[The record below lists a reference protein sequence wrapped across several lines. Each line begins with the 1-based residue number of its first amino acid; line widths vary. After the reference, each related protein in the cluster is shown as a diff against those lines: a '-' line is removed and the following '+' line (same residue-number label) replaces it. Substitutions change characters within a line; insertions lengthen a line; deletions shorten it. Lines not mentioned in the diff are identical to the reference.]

1 LTINYTSNQ
10 HNKMAPLAFQPWP
23 LEKPEPPNII
33 DVLARVQVERGQLFR
48 NITESSLQEEIA
60 ADGALS
66 PDQSTSEDEDGEGE
80 RNEATKNG
88 QPVSREEL
96 QRAKFDMMQQVGIAH
111 NEIMM
116 ALDFVSLLETEHAP
130 QAQHTM
136 SQALK
141 DSVPPKTLGTDIWA
155 HMPADEAKQAQDRVL
170 ARNVKMRSLQR
181 SADDILG
188 AAKRLED
195 NVRKETQF
203 WDQMLSISGKG
214 WSICRIPRTKRL
226 GVRYGFSESASE
238 FSGRNIAA
246 LNSNSDGSISLER
259 GFGSKPTGLRVSV
272 VRDGQVVGKSYLPST
287 SDDSETTL
295 EARIRHARDSIFDE
309 ELFREM
315 TRESRTMS
323 SVGVTMRGQTIRL
336 PTVGDAGS
344 DSAEILLDLVPL
356 DQETGSQINT
366 ANPDDA
372 VAQAMAL
379 AARLILSQA
388 HREKLNKR
396 SELPLPMADRNEEKA
411 IMSVL
416 KPLISFS
423 LHKSSLR
430 AVNSY
435 IDNLA
440 AVLSLAKVDVT
451 PSHAVFQLPPTAR
464 TTNASELVAVLKSTF
479 VSTAHIKLKA
489 PRDEV
494 DITVTVESSPAQTQD
509 MASTFILSVPDE
521 QPLRF
526 DSIEDL
532 APLIDVAIASSLA
545 AGLRSATD
553 ENWNLDKREA
563 LLTLED
569 NSQGEG
575 KHVWVVVNGQEGRLG
590 LSSLQKKLAWK
601 MGQDLPEVGFWDGWA
616 TIA

>member
-1 LTINYTSNQ
+1 
-10 HNKMAPLAFQPWP
+10 MAPLAFQPWP

-66 PDQSTSEDEDGEGE
+66 PDQSTSEDEDGEAD
-80 RNEATKNG
+80 RNEPTKNG
-88 QPVSREEL
+88 LPVSREEL

-116 ALDFVSLLETEHAP
+116 ALDFVSLLETEHAA

-155 HMPADEAKQAQDRVL
+155 HMPVDEAKQAQDRVL

-259 GFGSKPTGLRVSV
+259 GFGSKPAGLRVSV

-323 SVGVTMRGQTIRL
+323 SMGVTMRGQTIRL
-336 PTVGDAGS
+336 PTVGHDEP
-344 DSAEILLDLVPL
+344 DSTEILLDLVPL

-366 ANPDDA
+366 TNPHDA

-396 SELPLPMADRNEEKA
+396 SEVPLPMAERKEEKA
-411 IMSVL
+411 IMSIL
-416 KPLISFS
+416 KPLIAFS

-435 IDNLA
+435 IDNIA
-440 AVLSLAKVDVT
+440 AVLSLAKVDVA
-451 PSHAVFQLPPTAR
+451 PSHAVFQLPET
-464 TTNASELVAVLKSTF
+464 TQITNASELVSVLKSTF
-479 VSTAHIKLKA
+479 VSTAQLKLKA

-494 DITVTVESSPAQTQD
+494 VITITVESSLAQTQD

-526 DSIEDL
+526 DNVEDL
-532 APLIDVAIASSLA
+532 APLIDVAIASALA
-545 AGLRSATD
+545 AGLRSAVD
-553 ENWNLDKREA
+553 ESWNLDKREA
-563 LLTLED
+563 LLSLDD
-569 NSQGEG
+569 NSQGER
-575 KHVWVVVNGQEGRLG
+575 KHVWVVLNGQEGRLG

-601 MGQDLPEVGFWDGWA
+601 LGQELPEVGFWDGWA
-616 TIA
+616 RIA

>member
-1 LTINYTSNQ
+1 MTMS
-10 HNKMAPLAFQPWP
+10 PLAFQPWP
-23 LEKPEPPNII
+23 LEKPEPPKII
-33 DVLARVQVERGQLFR
+33 DILARVQVERGQLFR
-48 NITESSLQEEIA
+48 NITEASLQEELA

-66 PDQSTSEDEDGEGE
+66 LEQSTSEDEDGDGD
-80 RNEATKNG
+80 RNDTNKNG

-96 QRAKFDMMQQVGIAH
+96 QRAKFEMLQQVGTAH

-116 ALDFVSLLETEHAP
+116 ALDFVSLLESEHAP
-130 QAQHTM
+130 QAQTTM

-155 HMPADEAKQAQDRVL
+155 NMPVDETKLAQDRVL

-181 SADDILG
+181 SADDIIG

-214 WSICRIPRTKRL
+214 WSVCRIPRTKRL
-226 GVRYGFSESASE
+226 GVRYGFSESAAE

-246 LNSNSDGSISLER
+246 LNSNADGSISLER
-259 GFGSKPTGLRVSV
+259 GFGAKPTGLKVSI
-272 VRDGQVVGKSYLPST
+272 VRNGQVAGRSFLPST
-287 SDDSETTL
+287 PDDSETTL

-315 TRESRTMS
+315 TRESRTMPS
-323 SVGVTMRGQTIRL
+323 LGVTMRGQTIRL
-336 PTVGDAGS
+336 PTGGAGELNS
-344 DSAEILLDLVPL
+344 IEILLDLVPL

-366 ANPDDA
+366 ANPDDV

-396 SELPLPMADRNEEKA
+396 SEVPMPMAERNEEKP
-411 IMSVL
+411 IMSIL

-423 LHKSSLR
+423 LHMSSLK

-435 IDNLA
+435 VDSVA
-440 AVLSLAKVDVT
+440 SVLSTARIDVAT
-451 PSHAVFQLPPTAR
+451 TTAAFQLPEGTQI
-464 TTNASELVAVLKSTF
+464 TNASDLVTILKSPFT
-479 VSTAHIKLKA
+479 STAHMKLKT

-494 DITVTVESSPAQTQD
+494 DITITLETSLAQTQD
-509 MASTFILSVPDE
+509 LTSAFILSVPDQ
-521 QPLRF
+521 QPVHL
-526 DSIEDL
+526 DNIEDL
-532 APLIDVAIASSLA
+532 APLSDVAIASTLA
-545 AGLRSATD
+545 AGLRSVAD
-553 ENWNLDKREA
+553 EDWTIDRREA
-563 LLTLED
+563 LLSLAED
-569 NSQGEG
+569 SENDR
-575 KHVWVVVNGQEGRLG
+575 KHVWVVVNGREGRLS
-590 LSSLQKKLAWK
+590 LNSLQKNLAW
-601 MGQDLPEVGFWDGWA
+601 GEGGDAPRVSFWDGWSKVA
-616 TIA
+616 

>member
-1 LTINYTSNQ
+1 MTMS
-10 HNKMAPLAFQPWP
+10 PLAFQPWP
-23 LEKPEPPNII
+23 LEKPEPPKII
-33 DVLARVQVERGQLFR
+33 DILARVQVERGQLFR
-48 NITESSLQEEIA
+48 NITEASLQEELA

-66 PDQSTSEDEDGEGE
+66 LEQSTSEDEDGDGD
-80 RNEATKNG
+80 RNDTNKNG

-96 QRAKFDMMQQVGIAH
+96 QRAKFEMLQQVGTAH

-116 ALDFVSLLETEHAP
+116 ALDFVSLLESEHAP
-130 QAQHTM
+130 QAQTTM

-155 HMPADEAKQAQDRVL
+155 NMPVDEAKLAQDRVL

-181 SADDILG
+181 SADDIIG

-214 WSICRIPRTKRL
+214 WSVCRIPRTKRL
-226 GVRYGFSESASE
+226 GVRYGFSESAAE

-246 LNSNSDGSISLER
+246 LNSNADGSISLER
-259 GFGSKPTGLRVSV
+259 GFGAKPTGLKVSI
-272 VRDGQVVGKSYLPST
+272 VRNGQVAGRSFLPST
-287 SDDSETTL
+287 PDDSETTL

-315 TRESRTMS
+315 TRESRTMPS
-323 SVGVTMRGQTIRL
+323 LGVTMRGQTIRL
-336 PTVGDAGS
+336 PTGGAGELNS
-344 DSAEILLDLVPL
+344 IEILLDLVPL

-366 ANPDDA
+366 ANPDDV

-396 SELPLPMADRNEEKA
+396 SEVPMPMAERNEEKP
-411 IMSVL
+411 IMSIL

-423 LHKSSLR
+423 LHMSSLK

-435 IDNLA
+435 VDSVA
-440 AVLSLAKVDVT
+440 SVLSTARIDVAT
-451 PSHAVFQLPPTAR
+451 TTAAFQLPEGTQI
-464 TTNASELVAVLKSTF
+464 TNASDLVTILKSPFT
-479 VSTAHIKLKA
+479 STAHMKLKT

-494 DITVTVESSPAQTQD
+494 DIEITLETSLAQTQD
-509 MASTFILSVPDE
+509 LTSAFILSVPDQ
-521 QPLRF
+521 QPVHL
-526 DSIEDL
+526 DNIEDL
-532 APLIDVAIASSLA
+532 APLSDVAIASTLA
-545 AGLRSATD
+545 AGLRSVAD
-553 ENWNLDKREA
+553 EDWTIDRREA
-563 LLTLED
+563 LLSLAED
-569 NSQGEG
+569 SENDR
-575 KHVWVVVNGQEGRLG
+575 KHVWVVVNGREGRLS
-590 LSSLQKKLAWK
+590 LNSLQKNLAW
-601 MGQDLPEVGFWDGWA
+601 GEGGDAPRVSFWDGWSKVA
-616 TIA
+616 

>member
-1 LTINYTSNQ
+1 
-10 HNKMAPLAFQPWP
+10 MAPLAFQPWP

-48 NITESSLQEEIA
+48 NITEASLQEELA
-60 ADGALS
+60 AYGALS
-66 PDQSTSEDEDGEGE
+66 PDQSASEDEDGE
-80 RNEATKNG
+80 ADSKDPTKDG

-141 DSVPPKTLGTDIWA
+141 DSVPPKTLGTDIWS
-155 HMPADEAKQAQDRVL
+155 HMPVDEAKQAQDRVL

-214 WSICRIPRTKRL
+214 WRICRIPRTKRL
-226 GVRYGFSESASE
+226 GVRYGFSESAAE
-238 FSGRNIAA
+238 FSGRNVAA
-246 LNSNSDGSISLER
+246 LSSNEDGSISLER

-272 VRDGQVVGKSYLPST
+272 VRDGRVVGKSYLPST

-315 TRESRTMS
+315 TRESRAMS
-323 SVGVTMRGQTIRL
+323 SLGVTMRGQTIRL
-336 PTVGDAGS
+336 PTVGAEEADTT
-344 DSAEILLDLVPL
+344 EILLDLVPL
-356 DQETGSQINT
+356 DQETGTQIDT

-379 AARLILSQA
+379 GARLILSQA

-396 SELPLPMADRNEEKA
+396 SEVPKPMAERNEEKP
-411 IMSVL
+411 IMSIL
-416 KPLISFS
+416 KPLIAFS

-435 IDNLA
+435 IDNIA
-440 AVLSLAKVDVT
+440 AALSMAEVDMT
-451 PSHAVFQLPPTAR
+451 PSHAAFQLPETAQI
-464 TTNASELVAVLKSTF
+464 TKASDLVSVLTSTF

-494 DITVTVESSPAQTQD
+494 DITISVETSLAQGQD
-509 MASTFILSVPDE
+509 MVSTFVLSVPDE
-521 QPLRF
+521 QPLSF
-526 DSIEDL
+526 DDIEDL
-532 APLIDVAIASSLA
+532 APSIDVAIASALA
-545 AGLRSATD
+545 AGLQSVAD
-553 ENWNLDKREA
+553 EKWTLDKREA
-563 LLTLED
+563 LLVLEENAQD
-569 NSQGEG
+569 EG
-575 KHVWVVVNGQEGRLG
+575 KQVWVVVNGQEGRLG

-601 MGQDLPEVGFWDGWA
+601 LGQDSAGVGLWEGWSKVA
-616 TIA
+616 

>member
-1 LTINYTSNQ
+1 
-10 HNKMAPLAFQPWP
+10 MAPLAFQPWP

-33 DVLARVQVERGQLFR
+33 DVLSRVHVERGQLFR
-48 NITESSLQEEIA
+48 DITEATLQEEIA
-60 ADGALS
+60 ANGALS
-66 PDQSTSEDEDGEGE
+66 PEQSTSEDEDGEE
-80 RNEATKNG
+80 DRKDSANNG

-116 ALDFVSLLETEHAP
+116 ALDFVSLLESEHAL
-130 QAQHTM
+130 QAQHSM

-155 HMPADEAKQAQDRVL
+155 HMPVDEAKQAQDRVL
-170 ARNVKMRSLQR
+170 ARNVKMLSLQR

-214 WSICRIPRTKRL
+214 WSVCRIPRTKRL

-246 LNSNSDGSISLER
+246 LNGNPDGSISLER

-272 VRDGQVVGKSYLPST
+272 VRGGQLVGKSYLPST

-323 SVGVTMRGQTIRL
+323 SMGVTMRGQTIRL
-336 PTVGDAGS
+336 PTVGTEQA
-344 DSAEILLDLVPL
+344 DSTEILLDLVPL
-356 DQETGSQINT
+356 DQEAGSPINT

-372 VAQAMAL
+372 IAQAIAL

-388 HREKLNKR
+388 HREKFNKR
-396 SELPLPMADRNEEKA
+396 SEVPMAMAERNEEKPIMA
-411 IMSVL
+411 IL
-416 KPLISFS
+416 KPLTAFS
-423 LHKSSLR
+423 LHKSSLS

-435 IDNLA
+435 IDKIA
-440 AVLSLAKVDVT
+440 AVSSLATIDVA
-451 PSHAVFQLPPTAR
+451 PSHAVFQLPESAQI
-464 TTNASELVAVLKSTF
+464 TNASDLVTILKSTF
-479 VSTAHIKLKA
+479 ISTAHIKLKA

-494 DITVTVESSPAQTQD
+494 DITITVESSVAQTQD
-509 MASTFILSVPDE
+509 MASTFILSVPGE

-526 DSIEDL
+526 DNIEDL
-532 APLIDVAIASSLA
+532 APSIDVAIASTLA
-545 AGLRSATD
+545 AGLQSVAD
-553 ENWNLDKREA
+553 ENWTLDKREA
-563 LLTLED
+563 LLVRED
-569 NSQGEG
+569 PSQSDRIR
-575 KHVWVVVNGQEGRLG
+575 VSVVVSGQEGRLN
-590 LSSLQKKLAWK
+590 LSSPQKKLAWK
-601 MGQDLPEVGFWDGWA
+601 IGQDLPGVGFWDGWSTMA
-616 TIA
+616 

>member
-1 LTINYTSNQ
+1 
-10 HNKMAPLAFQPWP
+10 MAPLAFQPWP

-66 PDQSTSEDEDGEGE
+66 PDQSTSEDEDGEAD
-80 RNEATKNG
+80 RDQSTKSG
-88 QPVSREEL
+88 RPVSREEL

-116 ALDFVSLLETEHAP
+116 ALDFVSLLETEHAA

-155 HMPADEAKQAQDRVL
+155 HMPVDEAKQAQDRVL

-323 SVGVTMRGQTIRL
+323 SMGVTMRGQTIRL
-336 PTVGDAGS
+336 HTVGHDEF
-344 DSAEILLDLVPL
+344 DSTEILLDLVPL

-366 ANPDDA
+366 ANTDDA

-396 SELPLPMADRNEEKA
+396 SEVPLPMAERKEEKA
-411 IMSVL
+411 IMSIL
-416 KPLISFS
+416 KPLIAFS

-435 IDNLA
+435 IDNIA
-440 AVLSLAKVDVT
+440 AVLSLAKVDVAS
-451 PSHAVFQLPPTAR
+451 SHAVFQLPE
-464 TTNASELVAVLKSTF
+464 TTQITSASELVSVLKSTF
-479 VSTAHIKLKA
+479 ISTAQLKLKA
-489 PRDEV
+489 PHDEV
-494 DITVTVESSPAQTQD
+494 VITITVESSLAQTQD
-509 MASTFILSVPDE
+509 MASTFILSAPDE

-526 DSIEDL
+526 DNIEDL
-532 APLIDVAIASSLA
+532 APLIDVAIASALA
-545 AGLRSATD
+545 AGLRSAAD
-553 ENWNLDKREA
+553 ETWNLDKREA
-563 LLTLED
+563 LLSLD
-569 NSQGEG
+569 NSSEGER
-575 KHVWVVVNGQEGRLG
+575 KHVWVVLNGQEGRLG
-590 LSSLQKKLAWK
+590 LSSLQKKLAWN
-601 MGQDLPEVGFWDGWA
+601 MGQELPEVGFWDGRA
-616 TIA
+616 RIA

>member
-1 LTINYTSNQ
+1 
-10 HNKMAPLAFQPWP
+10 MAPLAFQPWP

-66 PDQSTSEDEDGEGE
+66 PDQSTSEDEDGEAE
-80 RNEATKNG
+80 RNDSTKNG

-116 ALDFVSLLETEHAP
+116 ALDFVSLLETEHAA
-130 QAQHTM
+130 QAHHTM

-155 HMPADEAKQAQDRVL
+155 HMPVDEAKQAQDRVL

-272 VRDGQVVGKSYLPST
+272 VRDGQVVGKSYLSST

-323 SVGVTMRGQTIRL
+323 SMGVTMRGQTIRL
-336 PTVGDAGS
+336 PTVGDDGS
-344 DSAEILLDLVPL
+344 DSTEILLDLVPL

-388 HREKLNKR
+388 HREK
-396 SELPLPMADRNEEKA
+396 
-411 IMSVL
+411 
-416 KPLISFS
+416 
-423 LHKSSLR
+423 
-430 AVNSY
+430 
-435 IDNLA
+435 
-440 AVLSLAKVDVT
+440 
-451 PSHAVFQLPPTAR
+451 
-464 TTNASELVAVLKSTF
+464 
-479 VSTAHIKLKA
+479 AH
-489 PRDEV
+489 
-494 DITVTVESSPAQTQD
+494 
-509 MASTFILSVPDE
+509 
-521 QPLRF
+521 
-526 DSIEDL
+526 
-532 APLIDVAIASSLA
+532 
-545 AGLRSATD
+545 
-553 ENWNLDKREA
+553 
-563 LLTLED
+563 
-569 NSQGEG
+569 
-575 KHVWVVVNGQEGRLG
+575 
-590 LSSLQKKLAWK
+590 
-601 MGQDLPEVGFWDGWA
+601 
-616 TIA
+616 

>member
-1 LTINYTSNQ
+1 MTMS
-10 HNKMAPLAFQPWP
+10 PLAFQPWP
-23 LEKPEPPNII
+23 LEKPEPPKII
-33 DVLARVQVERGQLFR
+33 DILARVQVERGQLFR
-48 NITESSLQEEIA
+48 NITEASLQEELA

-66 PDQSTSEDEDGEGE
+66 LEQSTSEDEDGDGD
-80 RNEATKNG
+80 RNDTNKNG

-96 QRAKFDMMQQVGIAH
+96 QRAKFEMLQQVGTAH

-116 ALDFVSLLETEHAP
+116 ALDFVSLLESEHAP
-130 QAQHTM
+130 QAQTTM

-155 HMPADEAKQAQDRVL
+155 NMPVDEAKLAQDRVL

-181 SADDILG
+181 SADDIIG

-214 WSICRIPRTKRL
+214 WSVCRIPRTKRL
-226 GVRYGFSESASE
+226 GVRYGFSESAAE

-246 LNSNSDGSISLER
+246 LNSNADGSISLER
-259 GFGSKPTGLRVSV
+259 GFGAKPTGLKVSI
-272 VRDGQVVGKSYLPST
+272 VRNGQVAGRSFLPST
-287 SDDSETTL
+287 PDDSETTL

-315 TRESRTMS
+315 TRESRTMPS
-323 SVGVTMRGQTIRL
+323 LGVTMRGQTIRL
-336 PTVGDAGS
+336 PTGGAGELNS
-344 DSAEILLDLVPL
+344 IEILLDLVPL

-366 ANPDDA
+366 ANPDDV

-396 SELPLPMADRNEEKA
+396 SEVPMPMAERNEEKP
-411 IMSVL
+411 IMSIL

-423 LHKSSLR
+423 LHMSSLK

-435 IDNLA
+435 VDSVA
-440 AVLSLAKVDVT
+440 SVLSTARIDVAT
-451 PSHAVFQLPPTAR
+451 TTAAFQLPEGTQI
-464 TTNASELVAVLKSTF
+464 TNASDLVTILKSPFT
-479 VSTAHIKLKA
+479 STAHMKLKT

-494 DITVTVESSPAQTQD
+494 DITITLETSLAQTQD
-509 MASTFILSVPDE
+509 LTSAFILSVPDQ
-521 QPLRF
+521 QPVHL

-532 APLIDVAIASSLA
+532 APLSDVAIASTLA
-545 AGLRSATD
+545 AGLRSVAD
-553 ENWNLDKREA
+553 EDWTIDRREA
-563 LLTLED
+563 LLSLAED
-569 NSQGEG
+569 SENDR
-575 KHVWVVVNGQEGRLG
+575 KHVWVVVNGREGRLS
-590 LSSLQKKLAWK
+590 LNSLQKNLAW
-601 MGQDLPEVGFWDGWA
+601 GEGGDAPRVSFWDGWSKVA
-616 TIA
+616 

>member
-1 LTINYTSNQ
+1 
-10 HNKMAPLAFQPWP
+10 MAPLAFQPWP

-66 PDQSTSEDEDGEGE
+66 PDQSTSEDEDGETE
-80 RNEATKNG
+80 RNDPSNSG

-116 ALDFVSLLETEHAP
+116 ALDFVSLVETEHAA

-155 HMPADEAKQAQDRVL
+155 HMPVDEAKQAQDRVL

-181 SADDILG
+181 SADDIIG

-272 VRDGQVVGKSYLPST
+272 VRNGQVVGKSYLPST

-309 ELFREM
+309 ELFREI

-323 SVGVTMRGQTIRL
+323 SMGVTMRGQTIRL
-336 PTVGDAGS
+336 PTLGDDGS
-344 DSAEILLDLVPL
+344 DATEILLDLVPL
-356 DQETGSQINT
+356 DQETGSQTNT

-396 SELPLPMADRNEEKA
+396 SEVPLPMAERKEEKA
-411 IMSVL
+411 IMSIL
-416 KPLISFS
+416 KPLIAFS

-435 IDNLA
+435 IDNIA
-440 AVLSLAKVDVT
+440 AVLSLAKVDVAS
-451 PSHAVFQLPPTAR
+451 SHAVFQLPET
-464 TTNASELVAVLKSTF
+464 TQITNASELVSVLKSTF
-479 VSTAHIKLKA
+479 VSTAQLKLKA

-494 DITVTVESSPAQTQD
+494 DITITVESSLAQTQD

-521 QPLRF
+521 QPLHF
-526 DSIEDL
+526 DNIEDL
-532 APLIDVAIASSLA
+532 APLIDVSIASALA
-545 AGLRSATD
+545 AGLRSAAD
-553 ENWNLDKREA
+553 ESWNLDKREA
-563 LLTLED
+563 LLSLDD
-569 NSQGEG
+569 NSQGER
-575 KHVWVVVNGQEGRLG
+575 KHVWVVLNGQEGRLG
-590 LSSLQKKLAWK
+590 LSSMQKKLAWK
-601 MGQDLPEVGFWDGWA
+601 MGQELPEMGFWDGWA
-616 TIA
+616 RIA

>member
-1 LTINYTSNQ
+1 
-10 HNKMAPLAFQPWP
+10 MAPLAFQPWP

-66 PDQSTSEDEDGEGE
+66 PDQSTSDDEDGEAE
-80 RNEATKNG
+80 QPESTKDG
-88 QPVSREEL
+88 KSVSREEL

-155 HMPADEAKQAQDRVL
+155 HMPVDEAKQAQDRVL

-188 AAKRLED
+188 AVKRLED

-323 SVGVTMRGQTIRL
+323 SMGVTMRGQTIRL
-336 PTVGDAGS
+336 PTVGDDS
-344 DSAEILLDLVPL
+344 DSTEILLDLVPL

-372 VAQAMAL
+372 IAQALAL

-388 HREKLNKR
+388 HRDKLNKR
-396 SELPLPMADRNEEKA
+396 SEVPLPMADRSEEKA

-416 KPLISFS
+416 KPLIAFS

-430 AVNSY
+430 AVNSC
-435 IDNLA
+435 IDNIA

-451 PSHAVFQLPPTAR
+451 PLHAVFQLPETAQI
-464 TTNASELVAVLKSTF
+464 TNASELVSVLKSTF
-479 VSTAHIKLKA
+479 VSTALIKLKT

-494 DITVTVESSPAQTQD
+494 DITITVESSLAQTQD

-532 APLIDVAIASSLA
+532 TPMIDVAVESTLA
-545 AGLRSATD
+545 AGLQSVAD
-553 ENWNLDKREA
+553 EGWTLDKREA
-563 LLTLED
+563 LLSLDE
-569 NSQGEG
+569 NSQSE
-575 KHVWVVVNGQEGRLG
+575 KKQVWVVVKGHEGRMG
-590 LSSLQKKLAWK
+590 LSSLQSKLAWK
-601 MGQDLPEVGFWDGWA
+601 IGQDLPAVGFWDGWSA
-616 TIA
+616 VA

>member
-1 LTINYTSNQ
+1 MTMS
-10 HNKMAPLAFQPWP
+10 PLAFQPWP
-23 LEKPEPPNII
+23 LEKPEPPKII
-33 DVLARVQVERGQLFR
+33 DILARVQVERGQLFR
-48 NITESSLQEEIA
+48 NITEASLQEELA

-66 PDQSTSEDEDGEGE
+66 LEQSTSEDEDGDGD
-80 RNEATKNG
+80 RNDTNKNG

-96 QRAKFDMMQQVGIAH
+96 QRAKFEMLQQVGTAH

-116 ALDFVSLLETEHAP
+116 ALDFVSLLESEHAP
-130 QAQHTM
+130 QAQTTM

-155 HMPADEAKQAQDRVL
+155 NMPVDETKLAQDRVL

-181 SADDILG
+181 SADDIIG

-214 WSICRIPRTKRL
+214 WSVCRIPRTKRL
-226 GVRYGFSESASE
+226 GVRYGFSESAAE

-246 LNSNSDGSISLER
+246 LNSNADGSISLER
-259 GFGSKPTGLRVSV
+259 GFGAKPTGLKVSI
-272 VRDGQVVGKSYLPST
+272 VRNGQVAGRSFLPST
-287 SDDSETTL
+287 PDDSETTL

-315 TRESRTMS
+315 TRESRTMPS
-323 SVGVTMRGQTIRL
+323 LGVTMRGQTIRL
-336 PTVGDAGS
+336 PTGGAGELNS
-344 DSAEILLDLVPL
+344 IEILLDLVPL

-366 ANPDDA
+366 ANPDDV

-396 SELPLPMADRNEEKA
+396 SEVPMPMAERNEEKP
-411 IMSVL
+411 IMSIL

-423 LHKSSLR
+423 LHMSSLK

-435 IDNLA
+435 VDSVA
-440 AVLSLAKVDVT
+440 SVLSTARIDVAT
-451 PSHAVFQLPPTAR
+451 TTAAFQLPEGTQI
-464 TTNASELVAVLKSTF
+464 TNASDLVTILKSPFT
-479 VSTAHIKLKA
+479 STAHMKLKT
-489 PRDEV
+489 PRDDV
-494 DITVTVESSPAQTQD
+494 DITITLETSLAQTQD
-509 MASTFILSVPDE
+509 LTSAFILSVPDQ
-521 QPLRF
+521 QPVHL

-532 APLIDVAIASSLA
+532 APLSDVAIASTLA
-545 AGLRSATD
+545 AGLRSVAD
-553 ENWNLDKREA
+553 EDWTIDRREA
-563 LLTLED
+563 LLSLAED
-569 NSQGEG
+569 SENDR
-575 KHVWVVVNGQEGRLG
+575 KHVWVVVNGREGRLS
-590 LSSLQKKLAWK
+590 LNSLQKNLAW
-601 MGQDLPEVGFWDGWA
+601 GEGGDAPRVSFWDGWSKVA
-616 TIA
+616 

>member
-1 LTINYTSNQ
+1 
-10 HNKMAPLAFQPWP
+10 MAPLAFQPWP

-48 NITESSLQEEIA
+48 NITEASLQEEIA

-66 PDQSTSEDEDGEGE
+66 PDESTSEDEDGEAE
-80 RNEATKNG
+80 RNDTNKNG

-141 DSVPPKTLGTDIWA
+141 DSVPPKTLGTDIWTN
-155 HMPADEAKQAQDRVL
+155 MPVDEAKQAQDRVL

-238 FSGRNIAA
+238 FSGRSIAA
-246 LNSNSDGSISLER
+246 LNSNADGSISLER

-323 SVGVTMRGQTIRL
+323 SIGVTMRGQTIRL
-336 PTVGDAGS
+336 PTVGAEGS
-344 DSAEILLDLVPL
+344 DSTEILLDLVPL

-366 ANPDDA
+366 ANTDDA
-372 VAQAMAL
+372 VAQAIAL

-396 SELPLPMADRNEEKA
+396 SEVPMPMAERSEEKPIMA
-411 IMSVL
+411 IL
-416 KPLISFS
+416 KPLITFS
-423 LHKSSLR
+423 LHKSSLL

-435 IDNLA
+435 IDNIA
-440 AVLSLAKVDVT
+440 AVLSLAIVDVT
-451 PSHAVFQLPPTAR
+451 PSHAVFQLPEAAQITSA
-464 TTNASELVAVLKSTF
+464 TDLVSVLKSTF

-494 DITVTVESSPAQTQD
+494 DVTITVESSLAQTQD

-521 QPLRF
+521 QPLRV
-526 DSIEDL
+526 DNIEDL
-532 APLIDVAIASSLA
+532 APLVDIAIASTLA
-545 AGLRSATD
+545 AGLQSVAD
-553 ENWNLDKREA
+553 EKWSLDKREA
-563 LLTLED
+563 LLVLED
-569 NSQGEG
+569 NSQTER
-575 KHVWVVVNGQEGRLG
+575 KHVWVGMNGQEGRLG
-590 LSSLQKKLAWK
+590 LTSLQEKLAWK
-601 MGQDLPEVGFWDGWA
+601 TGQDSPGVGFWDGWSK
-616 TIA
+616 IV

>member
-1 LTINYTSNQ
+1 
-10 HNKMAPLAFQPWP
+10 MAPLAFQPWP

-33 DVLARVQVERGQLFR
+33 DVLSRVHVERGQLFR
-48 NITESSLQEEIA
+48 DITEATLQEEIA
-60 ADGALS
+60 ANGALS
-66 PDQSTSEDEDGEGE
+66 PEQSTSEDEDGEE
-80 RNEATKNG
+80 DRKDSANNG

-116 ALDFVSLLETEHAP
+116 ALDFVSLLESEHAL
-130 QAQHTM
+130 QAQHSM

-155 HMPADEAKQAQDRVL
+155 HMPVDEAKQAQDRVL
-170 ARNVKMRSLQR
+170 ARNVKMLSLQR

-214 WSICRIPRTKRL
+214 WSVCRIPRTKRL

-246 LNSNSDGSISLER
+246 LNGNPDGSISLER

-272 VRDGQVVGKSYLPST
+272 VRGGQLVGKSYLPST

-323 SVGVTMRGQTIRL
+323 SMGVTMRGQTIRL
-336 PTVGDAGS
+336 PTVGTEQA
-344 DSAEILLDLVPL
+344 DSTEILLNLVPL
-356 DQETGSQINT
+356 DQEAGSPINT

-372 VAQAMAL
+372 IAQAIAL

-388 HREKLNKR
+388 HREKFNKR
-396 SELPLPMADRNEEKA
+396 SEVPMAMAERNEEKPIMA
-411 IMSVL
+411 IL
-416 KPLISFS
+416 KPLIAFS
-423 LHKSSLR
+423 LHKSSLS

-435 IDNLA
+435 IDKIA
-440 AVLSLAKVDVT
+440 AVSSLATIDVA
-451 PSHAVFQLPPTAR
+451 PSHAVFQLPESAQI
-464 TTNASELVAVLKSTF
+464 TNASDLVTILKSTF
-479 VSTAHIKLKA
+479 ISTAHIKLKA

-494 DITVTVESSPAQTQD
+494 DITITVESSVAQTQD
-509 MASTFILSVPDE
+509 MASTFILSVPGE

-526 DSIEDL
+526 DNIEDL
-532 APLIDVAIASSLA
+532 APSIDVAIASTLA
-545 AGLRSATD
+545 AGLQSVAD
-553 ENWNLDKREA
+553 ENWTLDKREA
-563 LLTLED
+563 LLVRED
-569 NSQGEG
+569 PSQSDRIR
-575 KHVWVVVNGQEGRLG
+575 VSVVVSGQEGRLN
-590 LSSLQKKLAWK
+590 LSSPQKKLAWK
-601 MGQDLPEVGFWDGWA
+601 IGQDLPGVGFWDGWSTMA
-616 TIA
+616 

>member
-1 LTINYTSNQ
+1 
-10 HNKMAPLAFQPWP
+10 MAPLAFQPWP

-60 ADGALS
+60 ADGAFS
-66 PDQSTSEDEDGEGE
+66 PDQSTSDDEDGEAE
-80 RNEATKNG
+80 RNESTKDG
-88 QPVSREEL
+88 KPVSREEL

-116 ALDFVSLLETEHAP
+116 ALDFVSLLETEHAT

-155 HMPADEAKQAQDRVL
+155 HMPVDEAKQAQDRVL

-323 SVGVTMRGQTIRL
+323 SMGVTMRGQTIRL
-336 PTVGDAGS
+336 PTVGDDGS
-344 DSAEILLDLVPL
+344 DSTEILLDLVPL

-388 HREKLNKR
+388 HREKLDKR
-396 SELPLPMADRNEEKA
+396 SEVPLPMAERNEEKA
-411 IMSVL
+411 IMSIL
-416 KPLISFS
+416 KPLITFS
-423 LHKSSLR
+423 LHKSSLH
-430 AVNSY
+430 AVNAY
-435 IDNLA
+435 IDNIA
-440 AVLSLAKVDVT
+440 AVLSLAKVEVT
-451 PSHAVFQLPPTAR
+451 PSHAAFQLSPSTQIS
-464 TTNASELVAVLKSTF
+464 NASDLVSVLKSTF
-479 VSTAHIKLKA
+479 VSTAHITLKA

-494 DITVTVESSPAQTQD
+494 DITITVESSLAQTQD

-532 APLIDVAIASSLA
+532 APLIDIAVALILA
-545 AGLRSATD
+545 AGLQLAAD
-553 ENWNLDKREA
+553 GNWNLDKREA
-563 LLTLED
+563 LLSLED
-569 NSQGEG
+569 NSQSER
-575 KHVWVVVNGQEGRLG
+575 KHVWVVVNGHEGRMG
-590 LSSLQKKLAWK
+590 LSSLQKKLAWQT
-601 MGQDLPEVGFWDGWA
+601 GQDLPEVGFWDGWA

>member
-1 LTINYTSNQ
+1 MS
-10 HNKMAPLAFQPWP
+10 PLSFQPWP
-23 LEKPEPPNII
+23 LDKPEPPNII

-66 PDQSTSEDEDGEGE
+66 PDQETSEDEDGEGD
-80 RNEATKNG
+80 RNDAVKNG

-96 QRAKFDMMQQVGIAH
+96 QRAKFEMMQQVGIAH

-116 ALDFVSLLETEHAP
+116 ALDFISLLETEHAP

-141 DSVPPKTLGTDIWA
+141 DSIPPKALGTDVWSQ
-155 HMPADEAKQAQDRVL
+155 MPVDEAKQAQDRVL

-226 GVRYGFSESASE
+226 GVRYGFSESAAE
-238 FSGRNIAA
+238 FSNYNIAA

-259 GFGSKPTGLRVSV
+259 GFGSKPTGLKVSI
-272 VRDGQVVGKSYLPST
+272 VRNGQVAGRSYLPST

-323 SVGVTMRGQTIRL
+323 SLGVTMRGQTIRL
-336 PTVGDAGS
+336 PAVEADESSST
-344 DSAEILLDLVPL
+344 EILLDLVPL
-356 DQETGSQINT
+356 DQETGAQIDNN
-366 ANPDDA
+366 NPDDA

-388 HREKLNKR
+388 HREKLEKK
-396 SELPLPMADRNEEKA
+396 SEVPLPMAERNEEKT
-411 IMSVL
+411 ILPILS
-416 KPLISFS
+416 PLLSFS
-423 LHKSSLR
+423 LHKSSLT

-435 IDNLA
+435 VDRIS
-440 AVLSLAKVDVT
+440 AVLSSAAVAVT
-451 PSHAVFQLPPTAR
+451 TSHAAFQLPESTQIANP
-464 TTNASELVAVLKSTF
+464 SHLVSLFKSTF
-479 VSTAHIKLKA
+479 VSTAKVKLETPGDA
-489 PRDEV
+489 VEL
-494 DITVTVESSPAQTQD
+494 TLTVESSPAQSQD
-509 MASTFILSVPDE
+509 MASTFILSVPGE
-521 QPLRF
+521 EPLRF
-526 DSIEDL
+526 DNIDDL
-532 APLIDVAIASSLA
+532 AQSTDAIIASTLA
-545 AGLRSATD
+545 AGLQSAA
-553 ENWNLDKREA
+553 EQSWNLDKKEA
-563 LLTLED
+563 LLMLED
-569 NSQGEG
+569 ERQNERKQ
-575 KHVWVVVNGQEGRLG
+575 VWVGFSGREGRLG
-590 LSSLQKKLAWK
+590 LNSLQKKLAWVVGK
-601 MGQDLPEVGFWDGWA
+601 ETPGVGFWDGFA
-616 TIA
+616 RVT

>member
-170 ARNVKMRSLQR
+170 ARTVKMRSLQR

-479 VSTAHIKLKA
+479 VSTAHTKLKA

>member
-1 LTINYTSNQ
+1 
-10 HNKMAPLAFQPWP
+10 
-23 LEKPEPPNII
+23 
-33 DVLARVQVERGQLFR
+33 
-48 NITESSLQEEIA
+48 
-60 ADGALS
+60 
-66 PDQSTSEDEDGEGE
+66 
-80 RNEATKNG
+80 
-88 QPVSREEL
+88 VSREEL

-116 ALDFVSLLETEHAP
+116 ALDFVSLLETEHAS

-155 HMPADEAKQAQDRVL
+155 HMPVDEAKQAQDRVL

-214 WSICRIPRTKRL
+214 WSVCRIPRTKRL

-323 SVGVTMRGQTIRL
+323 SMGVTMRGQTIRL
-336 PTVGDAGS
+336 PTVGDDES
-344 DSAEILLDLVPL
+344 DSTEILLDLVPL

-396 SELPLPMADRNEEKA
+396 SEVPLPMADRNEEKA
-411 IMSVL
+411 IMAIL
-416 KPLISFS
+416 KPLIAFS
-423 LHKSSLR
+423 LHKSSLH

-435 IDNLA
+435 TDKLA

-451 PSHAVFQLPPTAR
+451 PSHAVFQLPQTAQI
-464 TTNASELVAVLKSTF
+464 TNASELVSVLKSTF
-479 VSTAHIKLKA
+479 VSTAHMKLKA
-489 PRDEV
+489 PREEV
-494 DITVTVESSPAQTQD
+494 DITITIESSLAQTQD

-526 DSIEDL
+526 DSIQDL
-532 APLIDVAIASSLA
+532 APLIDVAIASTLA
-545 AGLRSATD
+545 AGLQSVAD
-553 ENWNLDKREA
+553 QSWNLDKREA
-563 LLTLED
+563 LLSLED
-569 NSQGEG
+569 QSQSER
-575 KHVWVVVNGQEGRLG
+575 KHVWVVVNGQEGRMG
-590 LSSLQKKLAWK
+590 LSSLHKKLAWK
-601 MGQDLPEVGFWDGWA
+601 MGQDLPEAGFWDGWA
-616 TIA
+616 TVA

>member
-1 LTINYTSNQ
+1 
-10 HNKMAPLAFQPWP
+10 MAPLAFQPWP

-66 PDQSTSEDEDGEGE
+66 PDQSTSEDEDGEAE
-80 RNEATKNG
+80 RNESTKNG

-155 HMPADEAKQAQDRVL
+155 HMPVDEAKQAQDRVL

-188 AAKRLED
+188 AAKRLEN

-323 SVGVTMRGQTIRL
+323 SMGVTMRGQTIRL
-336 PTVGDAGS
+336 PTVGDDQS
-344 DSAEILLDLVPL
+344 DSTEILLDLVPL

-366 ANPDDA
+366 SNPDDA

-396 SELPLPMADRNEEKA
+396 SEVPLPMADRNEEKA

-440 AVLSLAKVDVT
+440 AALSLAKVDVT
-451 PSHAVFQLPPTAR
+451 PSHAVFQLPPTAQI
-464 TTNASELVAVLKSTF
+464 TNASELVSVLKSTF

-494 DITVTVESSPAQTQD
+494 DITITVESSPAQTQD

-526 DSIEDL
+526 DNIEDL
-532 APLIDVAIASSLA
+532 APLIDVAVASSLA
-545 AGLRSATD
+545 AGLRSAAD
-553 ENWNLDKREA
+553 EDWNLDKREA
-563 LLTLED
+563 LLSLDD
-569 NSQGEG
+569 NSQGER
-575 KHVWVVVNGQEGRLG
+575 KHVWVVANGQEGRLG
-590 LSSLQKKLAWK
+590 LSSLKKKLAWK
-601 MGQDLPEVGFWDGWA
+601 IGQDLPEVGFWDGWSS
-616 TIA
+616 IA

>member
-1 LTINYTSNQ
+1 
-10 HNKMAPLAFQPWP
+10 MAPLAFQPWP

-33 DVLARVQVERGQLFR
+33 DVLACVQVERGQLFR

-66 PDQSTSEDEDGEGE
+66 PDQSTSDDEDGEAE
-80 RNEATKNG
+80 RNVSIKDG
-88 QPVSREEL
+88 KPVSREEL

-155 HMPADEAKQAQDRVL
+155 HMPVDEAKQAQDRVL

-272 VRDGQVVGKSYLPST
+272 VRDEQVVGKSYLPST

-323 SVGVTMRGQTIRL
+323 SMGVTMRGQTIRL
-336 PTVGDAGS
+336 PTVGAEES
-344 DSAEILLDLVPL
+344 DSTEILLDLVPL
-356 DQETGSQINT
+356 DQETGSHINT

-388 HREKLNKR
+388 HRDKLNKR
-396 SELPLPMADRNEEKA
+396 SEVPLPMAERSEEKA
-411 IMSVL
+411 IMSIL
-416 KPLISFS
+416 KPLITFS
-423 LHKSSLR
+423 LHTSSLR
-430 AVNSY
+430 AVNAY
-435 IDNLA
+435 IDNTA
-440 AVLSLAKVDVT
+440 AVLSLAKVEVT
-451 PSHAVFQLPPTAR
+451 PSHAAFQLPPT
-464 TTNASELVAVLKSTF
+464 TQITNASELVSVLKSTF
-479 VSTAHIKLKA
+479 TSTAHIKLKA

-494 DITVTVESSPAQTQD
+494 DITITVESSLAQTQD

-532 APLIDVAIASSLA
+532 APLIDVAVASSLA
-545 AGLRSATD
+545 AGLRSEAD
-553 ENWNLDKREA
+553 GNWNLDKREA

-569 NSQGEG
+569 NSQSER
-575 KHVWVVVNGQEGRLG
+575 KHVWVVVNGQEGRTG

-601 MGQDLPEVGFWDGWA
+601 LGQDSAEVGFWDGWA
-616 TIA
+616 SIA

>member
-1 LTINYTSNQ
+1 
-10 HNKMAPLAFQPWP
+10 MAPLAFQPWP

-66 PDQSTSEDEDGEGE
+66 PDQSTSEDEDGEAE
-80 RNEATKNG
+80 RNESTKNG

-155 HMPADEAKQAQDRVL
+155 HMPVDEAKQAQDRVL

-336 PTVGDAGS
+336 PTVGAEES

-372 VAQAMAL
+372 IAQAMAL

-396 SELPLPMADRNEEKA
+396 SEVPMPMADRNEEKT

-430 AVNSY
+430 TVNSY

-451 PSHAVFQLPPTAR
+451 PSHAVFQLPPTAQI
-464 TTNASELVAVLKSTF
+464 TNASELVSILNSTF

-494 DITVTVESSPAQTQD
+494 DITITIESSPAHTQD
-509 MASTFILSVPDE
+509 MASTFILSVSDE

-532 APLIDVAIASSLA
+532 APVIDVAIASSLA
-545 AGLRSATD
+545 AGLRSAAGED
-553 ENWNLDKREA
+553 WNLDRREA
-563 LLTLED
+563 LLSLD
-569 NSQGEG
+569 DDSQGER
-575 KHVWVVVNGQEGRLG
+575 KHVWVVVNGREGRLG
-590 LSSLQKKLAWK
+590 LSSLEKKLAWK

>member
-1 LTINYTSNQ
+1 MTMS
-10 HNKMAPLAFQPWP
+10 PLAFQPWP
-23 LEKPEPPNII
+23 LEKPEPPKII
-33 DVLARVQVERGQLFR
+33 DILARVQVERGQLFR
-48 NITESSLQEEIA
+48 NITEASLQEELA

-66 PDQSTSEDEDGEGE
+66 LEQSTSEDEDGDGD
-80 RNEATKNG
+80 RNDTNKNG

-96 QRAKFDMMQQVGIAH
+96 QRAKFEMLQQVGTAH

-116 ALDFVSLLETEHAP
+116 ALDFVSLLESEHAP
-130 QAQHTM
+130 QAQTTM

-155 HMPADEAKQAQDRVL
+155 NMPVDETKLAQDRVL

-181 SADDILG
+181 SADDIIG

-214 WSICRIPRTKRL
+214 WSVCRIPRTKRL
-226 GVRYGFSESASE
+226 GVRYGFSESAAE

-246 LNSNSDGSISLER
+246 LNSNADGSISLER
-259 GFGSKPTGLRVSV
+259 GFGAKPTGLKVSIVRNGRVAGRSF
-272 VRDGQVVGKSYLPST
+272 LPST
-287 SDDSETTL
+287 PDDSETTL

-315 TRESRTMS
+315 TRESRTMPS
-323 SVGVTMRGQTIRL
+323 LGVTMRGQTIRL
-336 PTVGDAGS
+336 PTGEAGELNS
-344 DSAEILLDLVPL
+344 IEILLDLVPL

-366 ANPDDA
+366 ANPDDV

-396 SELPLPMADRNEEKA
+396 SEVPMPMAERNEEKP
-411 IMSVL
+411 IMSIL

-423 LHKSSLR
+423 LHMSSLK

-435 IDNLA
+435 VDSVA
-440 AVLSLAKVDVT
+440 SVLSTARIDVAT
-451 PSHAVFQLPPTAR
+451 TTAAFQLPEGTQI
-464 TTNASELVAVLKSTF
+464 TNASDLVTILKSPFT
-479 VSTAHIKLKA
+479 STAHMKLKT
-489 PRDEV
+489 PRDDV
-494 DITVTVESSPAQTQD
+494 DITITLETSLAQTQD
-509 MASTFILSVPDE
+509 LTSAFILSVPDQ
-521 QPLRF
+521 QPVHL

-532 APLIDVAIASSLA
+532 APLSDVAIASTLA
-545 AGLRSATD
+545 AGLRSVAD
-553 ENWNLDKREA
+553 EDWTIDRREA
-563 LLTLED
+563 LLSLAED
-569 NSQGEG
+569 SENDR
-575 KHVWVVVNGQEGRLG
+575 KHVWVVVNGREGRLS
-590 LSSLQKKLAWK
+590 LNSLQKNLAW
-601 MGQDLPEVGFWDGWA
+601 GEGGDAPRVSFWDGWSKVA
-616 TIA
+616 

>member
-1 LTINYTSNQ
+1 MS
-10 HNKMAPLAFQPWP
+10 PLSFQPWP
-23 LEKPEPPNII
+23 LVKPEPPNII
-33 DVLARVQVERGQLFR
+33 DVLGRVHIERGQLFR
-48 NITESSLQEEIA
+48 NITEASLQEEIA
-60 ADGALS
+60 TDGALS
-66 PDQSTSEDEDGEGE
+66 PDESTSEDEDGEAD
-80 RNEATKNG
+80 RTDTTKNG

-116 ALDFVSLLETEHAP
+116 ALDFVSLLESEHAP
-130 QAQHTM
+130 QAQNSM

-141 DSVPPKTLGTDIWA
+141 DSVPPKTLGTDSWEN
-155 HMPADEAKQAQDRVL
+155 MPVDEAKQAQDRVL
-170 ARNVKMRSLQR
+170 ARNVKMRSLQK

-226 GVRYGFSESASE
+226 GVRYGFSESATE
-238 FSGRNIAA
+238 FSGRNVAA
-246 LNSNSDGSISLER
+246 LNSNADGSISLER
-259 GFGSKPTGLRVSV
+259 GFGAKPTGLRVSV
-272 VRDGQVVGKSYLPST
+272 VRNGEVSGKSYLPST

-315 TRESRTMS
+315 TRESRTMAS
-323 SVGVTMRGQTIRL
+323 LGVTMRGQTIRL
-336 PTVGDAGS
+336 PTGEAEEA
-344 DSAEILLDLVPL
+344 DSTEILLDLVPL

-396 SELPLPMADRNEEKA
+396 SEVPMPMAERSEEKA
-411 IMSVL
+411 IMSIL
-416 KPLISFS
+416 KPLICFS
-423 LHKSSLR
+423 LHKSSLK
-430 AVNSY
+430 AVNAY
-435 IDNLA
+435 IDNVA
-440 AVLSLAKVDVT
+440 SVLSMATVEAT
-451 PSHAVFQLPPTAR
+451 TSHAVFQLPEAAQI
-464 TTNASELVAVLKSTF
+464 TNASDLVSALKSTF
-479 VSTAHIKLKA
+479 VSTAHINLKA
-489 PRDEV
+489 PRDEI
-494 DITVTVESSPAQTQD
+494 DITITVESSLAQTQD

-526 DSIEDL
+526 DNIEDL
-532 APLIDVAIASSLA
+532 APLIDVAVASTLA
-545 AGLRSATD
+545 VGLQSAAD
-553 ENWNLDKREA
+553 EKWSLDKREA
-563 LLTLED
+563 LLVLEED
-569 NSQGEG
+569 SQDER
-575 KHVWVVVNGQEGRLG
+575 KNVWVVVNGQEGRLG
-590 LSSLQKKLAWK
+590 LSSLQKKLAWNL
-601 MGQDLPEVGFWDGWA
+601 GQESPAVGFWDAWA
-616 TIA
+616 KIA

>member
-1 LTINYTSNQ
+1 
-10 HNKMAPLAFQPWP
+10 MAPLAFQPWP
-23 LEKPEPPNII
+23 LETPDPPNII
-33 DVLARVQVERGQLFR
+33 DVLARVHVERGQLFR
-48 NITESSLQEEIA
+48 NITEASLQEEIA
-60 ADGALS
+60 ANGALS
-66 PDQSTSEDEDGEGE
+66 PEQSTSEDEDGGEE
-80 RNEATKNG
+80 RNDSSKNG

-130 QAQHTM
+130 QAQHSM

-141 DSVPPKTLGTDIWA
+141 DSVPPKTLGTDIWT
-155 HMPADEAKQAQDRVL
+155 HMPVDEAKLAQDRVL

-214 WSICRIPRTKRL
+214 WSVCRIPRTKRL

-246 LNSNSDGSISLER
+246 LNGNADGSISLER

-323 SVGVTMRGQTIRL
+323 SMGVTMRGQTIRL
-336 PTVGDAGS
+336 PTVGAGEA
-344 DSAEILLDLVPL
+344 DSTEILLDLVPL
-356 DQETGSQINT
+356 DQETGSQIDT

-388 HREKLNKR
+388 HCDKLNKR
-396 SELPLPMADRNEEKA
+396 SEVPMPMADRNEEKPIMA
-411 IMSVL
+411 IL
-416 KPLISFS
+416 KPLIAFS
-423 LHKSSLR
+423 LHKSSLG

-435 IDNLA
+435 IDNIA
-440 AVLSLAKVDVT
+440 AVLSLATVDMT
-451 PSHAVFQLPPTAR
+451 PSHAVFQLPVMAQI
-464 TTNASELVAVLKSTF
+464 TNASDLVSILKSTF
-479 VSTAHIKLKA
+479 ISTAHIKLKA

-494 DITVTVESSPAQTQD
+494 DITITVESSVAQTQD
-509 MASTFILSVPDE
+509 MASTFILSVPGE

-526 DSIEDL
+526 DNIEDL
-532 APLIDVAIASSLA
+532 APLIDVAIASTLA
-545 AGLRSATD
+545 TGLQSVAD
-553 ENWNLDKREA
+553 ESWSLDKREA
-563 LLTLED
+563 LLVLED
-569 NSQGEG
+569 SSQSER
-575 KHVWVVVNGQEGRLG
+575 KHVSVVVDGQGGRLG
-590 LSSLQKKLAWK
+590 LTSLQKKLGWK
-601 MGQDLPEVGFWDGWA
+601 MGQDLPGVGFWDGWSKMA
-616 TIA
+616 

>member
-1 LTINYTSNQ
+1 
-10 HNKMAPLAFQPWP
+10 
-23 LEKPEPPNII
+23 
-33 DVLARVQVERGQLFR
+33 
-48 NITESSLQEEIA
+48 
-60 ADGALS
+60 
-66 PDQSTSEDEDGEGE
+66 
-80 RNEATKNG
+80 
-88 QPVSREEL
+88 
-96 QRAKFDMMQQVGIAH
+96 
-111 NEIMM
+111 
-116 ALDFVSLLETEHAP
+116 
-130 QAQHTM
+130 
-136 SQALK
+136 
-141 DSVPPKTLGTDIWA
+141 
-155 HMPADEAKQAQDRVL
+155 
-170 ARNVKMRSLQR
+170 
-181 SADDILG
+181 
-188 AAKRLED
+188 
-195 NVRKETQF
+195 
-203 WDQMLSISGKG
+203 
-214 WSICRIPRTKRL
+214 
-226 GVRYGFSESASE
+226 
-238 FSGRNIAA
+238 
-246 LNSNSDGSISLER
+246 
-259 GFGSKPTGLRVSV
+259 
-272 VRDGQVVGKSYLPST
+272 
-287 SDDSETTL
+287 
-295 EARIRHARDSIFDE
+295 
-309 ELFREM
+309 
-315 TRESRTMS
+315 
-323 SVGVTMRGQTIRL
+323 
-336 PTVGDAGS
+336 
-344 DSAEILLDLVPL
+344 
-356 DQETGSQINT
+356 
-366 ANPDDA
+366 
-372 VAQAMAL
+372 
-379 AARLILSQA
+379 
-388 HREKLNKR
+388 
-396 SELPLPMADRNEEKA
+396 MADRNEEKA

-451 PSHAVFQLPPTAR
+451 PSHAVFQLPPTAQI
-464 TTNASELVAVLKSTF
+464 TNASELVAVLKSTF

>member
-1 LTINYTSNQ
+1 
-10 HNKMAPLAFQPWP
+10 MAPLAFQPWP

-66 PDQSTSEDEDGEGE
+66 PDQNTSEDEDGELE
-80 RNEATKNG
+80 RNELTRNG

-116 ALDFVSLLETEHAP
+116 ALDFVSLLETEHAA

-155 HMPADEAKQAQDRVL
+155 QMPVDEAKQAQDRVL

-181 SADDILG
+181 SADDMLG

-323 SVGVTMRGQTIRL
+323 SMGVTMRGQTIRL
-336 PTVGDAGS
+336 PTVGDDES
-344 DSAEILLDLVPL
+344 DSTEILLDLVPL

-396 SELPLPMADRNEEKA
+396 SEVPLPMAERKEEKA
-411 IMSVL
+411 IMSIL
-416 KPLISFS
+416 KPLIAFS

-435 IDNLA
+435 IDNIA
-440 AVLSLAKVDVT
+440 AVLSLAKVDVA
-451 PSHAVFQLPPTAR
+451 PSHAVFQLLESTQI
-464 TTNASELVAVLKSTF
+464 TNASELVSILKSTF
-479 VSTAHIKLKA
+479 VSTAQLKLKA
-489 PRDEV
+489 PREEV
-494 DITVTVESSPAQTQD
+494 DITITVESSLAQTQD

-532 APLIDVAIASSLA
+532 APLVDVAIASALA
-545 AGLRSATD
+545 AGLRSAVD
-553 ENWNLDKREA
+553 ESWNLDKREA
-563 LLTLED
+563 LLSLDD
-569 NSQGEG
+569 NSQGER

-590 LSSLQKKLAWK
+590 LSALQKKLAWK
-601 MGQDLPEVGFWDGWA
+601 IGEDLPEVGFWNGWA

>member
-1 LTINYTSNQ
+1 LTINSTSNQ
-10 HNKMAPLAFQPWP
+10 YNKMAPLAFQPWP

-48 NITESSLQEEIA
+48 NITESSIQEEIA

-66 PDQSTSEDEDGEGE
+66 PDQSTSEDEDGEAE
-80 RNEATKNG
+80 RNESSKNG

-155 HMPADEAKQAQDRVL
+155 HMPVDEAKQAQDRVL

-323 SVGVTMRGQTIRL
+323 SMGVTMRGQTIRL
-336 PTVGDAGS
+336 PTAGDDQS
-344 DSAEILLDLVPL
+344 DSTEILLDLVPL

-396 SELPLPMADRNEEKA
+396 SEVPLPMADRNEEKA

-435 IDNLA
+435 IYNLA
-440 AVLSLAKVDVT
+440 TVLSSAKVDVT
-451 PSHAVFQLPPTAR
+451 PSHAVFQLPPTAQI
-464 TTNASELVAVLKSTF
+464 TNASELVSVLKSTF

-494 DITVTVESSPAQTQD
+494 DITITVESSPAQTQD
-509 MASTFILSVPDE
+509 MASTFILSVPDA

-532 APLIDVAIASSLA
+532 APLIDVTIASSLA
-545 AGLRSATD
+545 AGLRSAAD
-553 ENWNLDKREA
+553 EDWNLDKKEA
-563 LLTLED
+563 LLSLDD
-569 NSQGEG
+569 NSQGER

-590 LSSLQKKLAWK
+590 LSSLQKKLVWK
-601 MGQDLPEVGFWDGWA
+601 KDQDLPEVGFWDGWA